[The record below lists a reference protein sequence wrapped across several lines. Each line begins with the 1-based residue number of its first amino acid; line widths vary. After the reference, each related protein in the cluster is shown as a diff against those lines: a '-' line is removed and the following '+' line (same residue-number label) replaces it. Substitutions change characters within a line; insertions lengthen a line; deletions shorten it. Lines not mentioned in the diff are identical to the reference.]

1 MAALRALSQADVAAF
16 YRVSERPLLPCC
28 VCLHLLSSKPLDWR
42 AARGCGA
49 GPALACMLLPVLHRC
64 HPHPTARTP
73 PSPPPPLQERVLDPA
88 TRRKLSV
95 HIEGQRPAG
104 AGAAAAAEGGTA
116 AAAEAGAAGA
126 APGGDGSD
134 RPERLRSTTLL
145 RRPAAGR
152 EKAAELM
159 RASLAASTGGAAGGG
174 SAVRRPPRQCGKDA

>member
-116 AAAEAGAAGA
+116 AAAEAGAAPAAEGTGGGA
-126 APGGDGSD
+126 AAEGGGAAAEEKQEAV
-134 RPERLRSTTLL
+134 PEA
-145 RRPAAGR
+145 PAAGPEPER
-152 EKAAELM
+152 IDDLYAWKRRQQLF
-159 RASLAASTGGAAGGG
+159 G
-174 SAVRRPPRQCGKDA
+174 SFK